1 MKQLIFVITFCP
13 LLFLAQPRAGVWRGV
28 LKINAEEKMEIPF
41 NFEVSSFN
49 TIKQIVVHNAQ
60 EQILVDEITF
70 TKDSLNFK
78 MPVFDTEFKTQMIGD
93 SILSGLW
100 INHNRTE
107 NNRMVLR
114 RILEIMIDLVF
125 QRWIQ

>member
-49 TIKQIVVHNAQ
+49 TIKPNSCAQ
-60 EQILVDEITF
+60 
-70 TKDSLNFK
+70 
-78 MPVFDTEFKTQMIGD
+78 
-93 SILSGLW
+93 
-100 INHNRTE
+100 RT
-107 NNRMVLR
+107 RA
-114 RILEIMIDLVF
+114 DF
-125 QRWIQ
+125 G